1 MQWTPPGKTSKPY
14 LKLLKMKNSEQKE
27 GITKRPVVSF

>member
-27 GITKRPVVSF
+27 GIRKGQ